1 MHHILTRVLFG
12 FVVATVGCGAE
23 EAGKAV
29 VTTGAGLSGRASVPA
44 AVAAERQVSMVRF
57 VNVMVGSSALTVRA
71 DTLTLFAN
79 VPFGSVTA
87 YREVRE
93 NLKTFSFQEASRQ
106 PQLIASTKTLKD
118 GERYTIIALTDR
130 EGGSTLEVITD
141 DLTSDSAHA
150 RVRIVN
156 AAVLQDDISVLVSGK
171 RDPLFDDLDY
181 GTVGDFKE
189 VSPGRI
195 RLTLRRA
202 ALKDG
207 MDTVLP
213 LKVDVGKSYTVVLTG
228 SGTAGG
234 ALRAVTFIDELVPPR
249 ARASDS
255 AAVRGSVPLPR

>member
-1 MHHILTRVLFG
+1 MNHILTRALFG
-12 FVVATVGCGAE
+12 FVVAAIGCDAE
-23 EAGKAV
+23 DSGKAV

-44 AVAAERQVSMVRF
+44 NVAAERQMSMVRF
-57 VNVMVGSSALTVRA
+57 VNVMVGSSALTVRT
-71 DTLTLFAN
+71 DTVTLFAD

-87 YREVRE
+87 YREIRE
-93 NLKTFSFQEASRQ
+93 NLKTFSFQEATRQ

-156 AAVLQDDISVLVSGK
+156 AAVKEDNVDVLVSGN
-171 RDPLFDDLDY
+171 RDPLFNDLDY

-213 LKVDVGKSYTVVLTG
+213 LKVDAGKSYTVVLTG

-249 ARASDS
+249 AHAPDT
-255 AAVRGSVPLPR
+255 AAVRGSVPRRR